1 MRIYYS
7 LYDRLLSASALVAA
21 FKKVKSAKGA
31 AGIDGQ
37 SIYGFADQE
46 EKYVAQLLTELK
58 AKTYKPQPVRRVV
71 IPKDGGGERKLGIH
85 CVRDRVVQQALLD
98 ILQPIFE
105 PDFHPSSYAYR
116 PGRGCHQAIAK
127 VTMFARKYE
136 LRWALDLDLSKC
148 FDTLDHELILQA
160 FKKRVVDGS
169 ILNLLRLFL
178 KSGVMEDGVVKE
190 SDVGSP
196 QGGVISPLV
205 ANVYLNAFDQEM
217 KVRGHR
223 IVRYADDIVILKRSK
238 SAVLNVQ
245 EQARRYLEENLRLTV
260 NTEKTKLVR
269 LSDGISYLGMVIRS
283 STTSIQSKRIRRFK
297 DKVKLLTRRNSP
309 VNLEKVI
316 KDLNPV
322 LRGFANYFKVA
333 NCKTLFEELSQ
344 CVRRRLRV
352 KQMKLWKKPSRLHRR
367 LRQLGHKGQFKSIKM
382 GIWRNARS
390 PLAHLALPNVELAKL
405 GLFSLDSVITGVLPQ
420 VA

>member
-71 IPKDGGGERKLGIH
+71 IPKDGGGERKLGIP

-269 LSDGISYLGMVIRS
+269 LSDGISYLGLVIRS

-297 DKVKLLTRRNSP
+297 DKVKFLTRRNSP

-316 KDLNPV
+316 EDLNPV

-344 CVRRRLRV
+344 WVRRRLRV

>member
-1 MRIYYS
+1 MSRE
-7 LYDRLLSASALVAA
+7 V
-21 FKKVKSAKGA
+21 
-31 AGIDGQ
+31 
-37 SIYGFADQE
+37 
-46 EKYVAQLLTELK
+46 
-58 AKTYKPQPVRRVV
+58 PVRFC
-71 IPKDGGGERKLGIH
+71 E
-85 CVRDRVVQQALLD
+85 
-98 ILQPIFE
+98 
-105 PDFHPSSYAYR
+105 S
-116 PGRGCHQAIAK
+116 
-127 VTMFARKYE
+127 
-136 LRWALDLDLSKC
+136 
-148 FDTLDHELILQA
+148 
-160 FKKRVVDGS
+160 
-169 ILNLLRLFL
+169 
-178 KSGVMEDGVVKE
+178 SGVKFPR
-190 SDVGSP
+190 STH
-196 QGGVISPLV
+196 
-205 ANVYLNAFDQEM
+205 F
-217 KVRGHR
+217 
-223 IVRYADDIVILKRSK
+223 VILKRSK

-269 LSDGISYLGMVIRS
+269 LSDGISYLGLVIRS

-297 DKVKLLTRRNSP
+297 DKVKFLTRRNSP

-316 KDLNPV
+316 EDLNPV

-344 CVRRRLRV
+344 WVRRRLRV

>member
-71 IPKDGGGERKLGIH
+71 IPKDGGGERKLGIP

-269 LSDGISYLGMVIRS
+269 LSDGISYLGLVIRS

-297 DKVKLLTRRNSP
+297 DKVKFLTRRNSP

-316 KDLNPV
+316 EDLNPV

-344 CVRRRLRV
+344 WVRRRLRV
-352 KQMKLWKKPSRLHRR
+352 KQMKLWKKPSRLHRK

>member
-71 IPKDGGGERKLGIH
+71 IPKDGGGERKLGIP

-223 IVRYADDIVILKRSK
+223 IVRYADDRAPRGAQTIDSTKDGSSK
-238 SAVLNVQ
+238 EVWA
-245 EQARRYLEENLRLTV
+245 
-260 NTEKTKLVR
+260 
-269 LSDGISYLGMVIRS
+269 SYM
-283 STTSIQSKRIRRFK
+283 
-297 DKVKLLTRRNSP
+297 
-309 VNLEKVI
+309 
-316 KDLNPV
+316 
-322 LRGFANYFKVA
+322 
-333 NCKTLFEELSQ
+333 
-344 CVRRRLRV
+344 
-352 KQMKLWKKPSRLHRR
+352 SR
-367 LRQLGHKGQFKSIKM
+367 
-382 GIWRNARS
+382 
-390 PLAHLALPNVELAKL
+390 
-405 GLFSLDSVITGVLPQ
+405 
-420 VA
+420 